1 MNYKTRSTR
10 IFPAFLTCSLLLL
23 AGCSTPATKPDTS
36 KTAASSE
43 HSTGFHPEESVLE
56 SQSAGEDVLVRADG
70 SRESIQPADSSE
82 SLAVPDSDAEP
93 SDSPA
98 PGENAAGRRIPV
110 SLEEAVLKKNHG
122 ESFVLLYVKDNC
134 QYCAA
139 FDEVLNPYLQ
149 EHALQIYEVNL
160 SEAEAV
166 YPKQERE
173 TMLDILSAGVSKTPA
188 LYYIYSQQQV
198 YLLDHSETN
207 YSKSGLEQWV
217 KKYDLL
223 KADDRK

>member
-1 MNYKTRSTR
+1 MHNKTRSNR
-10 IFPAFLTCSLLLL
+10 IFPAFFACGLLLL
-23 AGCSTPATKPDTS
+23 AGCSTPAAKPDPS

-43 HSTGFHPEESVLE
+43 YSAVFHPEESRLE
-56 SQSAGEDVLVRADG
+56 SQNTSEDVLVRADG
-70 SRESIQPADSSE
+70 TKESALPAEASE
-82 SLAVPDSDAEP
+82 SMSIPDSGADA
-93 SDSPA
+93 SVSSGAD
-98 PGENAAGRRIPV
+98 ENAAGRRIPV

-139 FDEVLNPYLQ
+139 FDAVLNPYLQ
-149 EHALQIYEVNL
+149 DHALQIYEVNL
-160 SEAEAV
+160 SEAEAA
-166 YPKQERE
+166 YTKEDRE

-198 YLLDHSETN
+198 YLLDHSEAN

-217 KKYDLL
+217 EKYNLL
-223 KADDRK
+223 EADDRK